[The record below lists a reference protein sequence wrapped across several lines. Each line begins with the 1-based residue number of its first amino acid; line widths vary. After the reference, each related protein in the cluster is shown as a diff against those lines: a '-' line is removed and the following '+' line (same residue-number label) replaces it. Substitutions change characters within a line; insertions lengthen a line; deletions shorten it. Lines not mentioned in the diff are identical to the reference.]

1 MDFLLGIDLGTTG
14 LKTTLLDTSGKI
26 VATEYTEYPILSP
39 QIGYAEQNP
48 EVWWTGLVTC
58 CRSLQANYPD
68 HLSNLLGIG
77 ICGQMHTQVYLDGR
91 MKILRPS
98 ITWMDQRSSG
108 IVSRINQDPEAANLI
123 FGETKNFATTTY
135 TALHMKWV
143 QENQPKI
150 WQDLRH
156 VLIAKDFLKYRLTG
170 EMVTDFSDAAGTLL
184 FDVQSCRWSRTMM
197 DFFNFSPSLLPEA
210 LPSDKIVGKVSRKA
224 SAETGIPV
232 HTPVVNGSADHAAA
246 SLGAGVLH
254 SGQVTAII
262 GTAGVISVCSDQ
274 PLPDDGNKTL
284 CWNYCLRDKWVIL
297 GIMQTAGESLNWFKK
312 AFDTTAE
319 SGDTS
324 GDIFQAYNRIAREV
338 PDGCNGL
345 VFLPYLNGE
354 RTPYWDPAARGVF
367 FGIDLATE
375 KAHFIKAIMEGVSF
389 ALRQN
394 IAVVED
400 LGIGIDEIR
409 FLGGGSKSP
418 VWLNTLAKIIKK
430 PIKTVRVKD
439 AGALGATILC
449 GKALGV
455 FPSMEKA
462 VQTMVITD
470 EEIHY
475 DTPQPVYERQYELFV
490 DLYANL
496 KQSFKFAAQQE
507 QYKNNKI

>member
-1 MDFLLGIDLGTTG
+1 MDYFIGIDLGTTG
-14 LKTTLLDTSGKI
+14 LKTTLLDTSGTI
-26 VATEYTEYPILSP
+26 VSSEYVEYPILSP
-39 QIGYAEQNP
+39 QKGYAEQNP
-48 EVWWTGLVTC
+48 ENWWTGLVTC
-58 CRSLQANYPD
+58 CRSLQTNYPR
-68 HLSNLLGIG
+68 HMSSLLGVG

-108 IVSRINQDPEAANLI
+108 IVSRIKQDPDVAELV
-123 FGETKNFATTTY
+123 FRETKNFATTTY

-143 QENQPKI
+143 QENQPEI
-150 WQDLRH
+150 WNRLKH

-170 EMVTDFSDAAGTLL
+170 EMVTDYSDAAGTLL
-184 FDVQSCRWSRTMM
+184 FDVQTCRWSQPMM

-210 LPSDKIVGKVSRKA
+210 LPSDKIIGKISRRA

-246 SLGAGVLH
+246 SLGAGVVR
-254 SGQVTAII
+254 SGQVTVII

-274 PLPDDGNKTL
+274 PLPDDGDKTL

-297 GIMQTAGESLNWFKK
+297 GIMQTAGESLNWFKN
-312 AFDTTAE
+312 AFDPTEA
-319 SGDTS
+319 SGGTS
-324 GDIFQAYNRIAREV
+324 GDIFEIYNRITAEV
-338 PDGCNGL
+338 PDGSNGL
-345 VFLPYLNGE
+345 IFLPYLNGE
-354 RTPYWDPAARGVF
+354 RTPYWDPEARGVF

-394 IAVVED
+394 IATVED
-400 LGIGIDEIR
+400 LGIGIDEVR

-455 FPSMEKA
+455 FPSVEKA
-462 VQTMVITD
+462 VETMAITD

-475 DTPQPVYERQYELFV
+475 EAPQTIYEKQYQLFLEL
-490 DLYANL
+490 YENL
-496 KQSFKFAAQQE
+496 QHSFQKAARR
-507 QYKNNKI
+507 NNN